1 MATAKAAPPPPPPSS
16 VTPSHFSA
24 PSFVGSGA
32 GSARPRAPPT
42 DYSRDDEVEKQGTL
56 LELERLRMSG
66 ANPTRSWTM
75 DDPLDDMRME
85 ARKLNSNIEEAQ
97 MVNMMRD
104 FMKLGLTGLELFNSR
119 VRLLELDG
127 WAESVGNDLHKY
139 DAALA
144 KIYRKYWRRSAA
156 TPEMEILM
164 GLGTSLVMHH
174 CKNRFNS
181 RRRETAPPPFEPD
194 ASVPFHMPPD
204 ESPNISEVT
213 GANDSDDESPPPGPV
228 GVSHVTVE

>member
-1 MATAKAAPPPPPPSS
+1 M
-16 VTPSHFSA
+16 
-24 PSFVGSGA
+24 
-32 GSARPRAPPT
+32 
-42 DYSRDDEVEKQGTL
+42 
-56 LELERLRMSG
+56 
-66 ANPTRSWTM
+66 N
-75 DDPLDDMRME
+75 DPLDDMRME

-174 CKNRFNS
+174 CKSRFKKKQTEAAS
-181 RRRETAPPPFEPD
+181 PPPFQPD
-194 ASVPFHMPPD
+194 ASVPFHMPADTGPD
-204 ESPNISEVT
+204 ITEVT
-213 GANDSDDESPPPGPV
+213 ESGISNRREMAIFHAQNLLVFFV
-228 GVSHVTVE
+228 GG